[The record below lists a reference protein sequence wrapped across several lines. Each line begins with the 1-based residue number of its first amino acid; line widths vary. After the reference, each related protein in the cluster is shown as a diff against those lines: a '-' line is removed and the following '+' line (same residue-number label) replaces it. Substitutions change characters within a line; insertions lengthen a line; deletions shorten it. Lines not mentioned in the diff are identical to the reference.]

1 MTQQVQGEPVSDK
14 DPDDVRGLGVTASA
28 ARLLHVGAEAHTAQ
42 VRALSSIAGANL
54 TFTSNLCLP
63 SVKRGFSAFS
73 LTMVTRL
80 QAQST
85 SCLKMD
91 DGLQGGSPLALLS
104 TVDIRVI

>member
-1 MTQQVQGEPVSDK
+1 MTQQVQGEPVSNK
-14 DPDDVRGLGVTASA
+14 DPDDVRGLGFTASA
-28 ARLLHVGAEAHTAQ
+28 TQPLHVSDESHATQ

-54 TFTSNLCLP
+54 AFTSSLGLP

-73 LTMVTRL
+73 LTMVNRVR
-80 QAQST
+80 AQST

-91 DGLQGGSPLALLS
+91 DSLQGGSPLALLS